1 MWFLKSSHVMHLLFI
16 LSFFVDHPHNRTVT
30 KLRCNEIF
38 HYYLLSIKTHLF
50 KKSSKRKFN
59 SYSEEFMYIVR
70 LDTVFGSITIA
81 FLYPFLLLITFYFH
95 LVVTELFEKKDSS
108 SSLLV
113 TIFWVELA
121 LESWYLRIVK
131 TNRKERH

>member
-1 MWFLKSSHVMHLLFI
+1 MHLLFI

-95 LVVTELFEKKDSS
+95 LVVTELFENKDDS

-113 TIFWVELA
+113 TIF
-121 LESWYLRIVK
+121 
-131 TNRKERH
+131 